1 MDNHNDNINDFNTTF
16 NTSWINHFSEI
27 DRDSDANETSWVLNI
42 QQNIN
47 DEYVFSGFCLDT
59 EI

>member
-1 MDNHNDNINDFNTTF
+1 MSNFKI
-16 NTSWINHFSEI
+16 WINHFSEI